1 MKLCNGNTWTNTL
14 NSLLHRECCKTCFIC
29 YFLVTAEDLIWP
41 VFFIFLFMVTGK
53 EITFIC
59 STALVSRPYLAWII
73 PVSQVLKY
81 KGNLGKLGQNT
92 PNHVQGHIKSDPKSS
107 DPFHIK
113 WDLTL
118 VSRPSKGWVIP
129 ISQVL
134 RYWAN
139 LGKLGLNT
147 TQSCYGWKWHFLAK
161 QPGHKIEKH

>member
-14 NSLLHRECCKTCFIC
+14 NSLLHRECCKTSFIC
-29 YFLVTAEDLIWP
+29 YFLVAAEDLIWP
-41 VFFIFLFMVTGK
+41 VFFIFLFMVTGR
-53 EITFIC
+53 EITLIC
-59 STALVSRPYLAWII
+59 STALVSRPSVACVI

-81 KGNLGKLGQNT
+81 RGNLGKPGQNT
-92 PNHVQGHIKSDPKSS
+92 PNHVLGHKKSDPKSS

-147 TQSCYGWKWHFLAK
+147 TQSCYGWK
-161 QPGHKIEKH
+161 